1 MRFFGAQL
9 SGGGAKLVF
18 LKNKN
23 GQKRVSEN
31 KKLCT
36 YFLGQ
41 LRFISLLL
49 DDVTRCFSRVCKKPY
64 KNRFF
69 LHTLLLDAEET
80 EKRRKKKRKAKKKGY
95 TQKMGGLQNGQEVVP
110 PFFSKKTGFSKF
122 SKTPI
127 FIAFPEKMGGHHFF

>member
-1 MRFFGAQL
+1 ML
-9 SGGGAKLVF
+9 AKKHWSKKGF
-18 LKNKN
+18 RK
-23 GQKRVSEN
+23 

-36 YFLGQ
+36 YFFGQ

-69 LHTLLLDAEET
+69 WHTLLLDAEET
-80 EKRRKKKRKAKKKGY
+80 EKRRNKKKAKKKGY

-110 PFFSKKTGFSKF
+110 PFFSPKTGFSKF

-127 FIAFPEKMGGHHFF
+127 FIAFPEKWVATIFFKKAMFQKGHF